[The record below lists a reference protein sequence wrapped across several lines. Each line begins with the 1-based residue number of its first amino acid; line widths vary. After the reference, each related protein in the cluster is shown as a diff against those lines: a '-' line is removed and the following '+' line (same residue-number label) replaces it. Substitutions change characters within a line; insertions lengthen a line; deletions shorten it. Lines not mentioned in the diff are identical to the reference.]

1 MRKETLTSDNDN
13 CLPSPNGQCGVYLQY
28 THPACC
34 ERVLRSYGGNS
45 AAAVAEP
52 VICSSGVYTVQVARR
67 AGADLGPN
75 SLSLD
80 VCDQNQ
86 GIHALA
92 LAHLSHASSFPLVLH

>member
-1 MRKETLTSDNDN
+1 MTTTTAFRVQTDNAEYTCSTHIQRAVKE
-13 CLPSPNGQCGVYLQY
+13 
-28 THPACC
+28 
-34 ERVLRSYGGNS
+34 VLRSYGGNS